1 MWFNN
6 RFNEDNTIHFDM
18 NEWVCTD
25 VDEFQYCRKVDST
38 TFEYIQLKNKEVVH
52 DSLCLGR
59 QFLEYLNDKTTIKD
73 WFQDEIDVT
82 DYNDKEIAEYIST
95 SGGENFL
102 ANSKGATRNQLIA
115 ECIFEQDVVF
125 SGYFE
130 D

>member
-6 RFNEDNTIHFDM
+6 RFNEDNTIHFDV

-38 TFEYIQLKNKEVVH
+38 TFEYIQLKNKELVR

-59 QFLEYLNDKTTIKD
+59 QILEYLNDETTIKD

-82 DYNDKEIAEYIST
+82 DYNDKEIAEYISPY
-95 SGGENFL
+95 GGEDFL
-102 ANSKGATRNQLIA
+102 GQSKGATRNQLIA

>member
-6 RFNEDNTIHFDM
+6 RFNEDNTIHFDV

-59 QFLEYLNDKTTIKD
+59 QILEYLNDKTTIKD

-95 SGGENFL
+95 YGGENFL